1 MIAFDAI
8 EFDKKQ
14 GVILLPEVDAV
25 PFRSQSASGIGVQ
38 VTQERSPGFT
48 LTMTRFTSPGLLQT
62 ELSTIRGKIGTE
74 ISISEYING
83 SAVNY
88 SAPGGYKFKVTQA
101 RVVGWNVLPAFYGY
115 RAGVYG
121 SFAPALRIVSQW
133 TMYAVENP
141 IIP

>member
-1 MIAFDAI
+1 MITFDGI

-14 GVILLPEVDAV
+14 GVILLPEVDAI
-25 PFRSQSASGIGVQ
+25 PFRSQSTSGVGVQ
-38 VTQERSPGFT
+38 VTQQRSPGFT
-48 LTMTRFTSPGLLQT
+48 LTMTRAASPSALQT

-74 ISISEYING
+74 ISIVEYVNE

-101 RVVGWNVLPAFYGY
+101 RVVSWNVLPAFFGY
-115 RAGVYG
+115 RAGIYG
-121 SFAPALRIVSQW
+121 SISPALKIVSQW